1 MIIKIDNNTI
11 EIEPELLSVSH
22 QPINVFST
30 ENDNLFVASK
40 ISEYKNIKINLKITL
55 KNEIWN
61 VPYLIQLK
69 KDLKENFVEKY
80 SDTFIELSTLYNKKV
95 NNNFFTSYF
104 IETYKPSEIDIFD
117 YSKTRYLNKPYFEIF
132 ENKFNELIFKLLNYI
147 YTLDNL
153 SIKKEEYEN
162 INKSTFFNFSTEEIE
177 CLQTKENFV
186 IREYR
191 LKDLFVEDVDTLN
204 KYYKVKWQIPLLNF
218 KELKLNSAK
227 VSCIEDVQNDNVWS
241 YELIENEGSLK
252 IILPQKYYSKYRPN
266 FEEINYDYYE
276 STKYPFNDF
285 RGANIFYGTYDECYQ
300 KLNNRKE
307 FYKLEL
313 DLLKEREESKQQA
326 LENSDL
332 DEERLKRSRRHY

>member
-1 MIIKIDNNTI
+1 MKIQIDNNTI

-30 ENDNLFVASK
+30 DNIIGASK
-40 ISEYKNIKINLKITL
+40 ISEYKNVKINLKISL
-55 KNEIWN
+55 KNEVWN

-69 KDLKENFVEKY
+69 KDLKEHFAEKY

-95 NNNFFTSYF
+95 NNNAFTSNY
-104 IETYKPSEIDIFD
+104 IETYRPSDLDIFD
-117 YSKTRYLNKPYFEIF
+117 YSKTRHLNKPHFEIF
-132 ENKFNELIFKLLNYI
+132 ENKFNESIFKLLNYFD
-147 YTLDNL
+147 TLDRL

-177 CLQTKENFV
+177 CLQTKEKFV
-186 IREYR
+186 IREYQI
-191 LKDLFVEDVDTLN
+191 KDLVIKDVDTLN

-218 KELKLNSAK
+218 KELELNTAK
-227 VSCIEDVQNDNVWS
+227 VSCIETVPNDNGWS

-252 IILPQKYYSKYRPN
+252 IIVPQKYYSKYRPN

-276 STKYPFNDF
+276 SPKYPFKDF
-285 RGANIFYGTYDECYQ
+285 RGANIFYGTYDECYL

-313 DLLKEREESKQQA
+313 DLLREREESKQQA
-326 LENSDL
+326 RDNSDL